1 MTNRQRLAAEAFLL
15 VLLGGGV
22 LWAQAPRGNDNLKAK
37 DPVPDVIRA
46 REFQMVDKDG
56 KVLAA
61 MRVNPAFGGP
71 VVQAREFH
79 VVDDKGYVRAAMR
92 LHGSEGGPD
101 VTLWSKDGKR
111 AVAELSLNEGG
122 RPVLILSG
130 KDGGPRIL
138 LDGKELV
145 PADAARK

>member
-1 MTNRQRLAAEAFLL
+1 MKMTNRRRLAAEALL
-15 VLLGGGV
+15 LILAGGGI
-22 LWAQAPRGNDNLKAK
+22 LWAQTPRDRADVKV
-37 DPVPDVIRA
+37 DEPVPAVVRA

-71 VVQAREFH
+71 VVEAREFH
-79 VVDDKGYVRAAMR
+79 VVDDEGYVRAAMR

-101 VTLWSKDGKR
+101 VTLWSRDRKQT
-111 AVAELSLNEGG
+111 VAQLSLNEGD

-130 KDGGPRIL
+130 DARVL
-138 LDGKELV
+138 LDGQELV
-145 PADAARK
+145 PAGAAE